1 MARGQTSA
9 RRCRGHRPYTSRR
22 GRPHEDRDSSS
33 QGRPWIF
40 WTSEIESYRLIASCS
55 TTSTRARV
63 REKLNLLEMAR
74 SLKRK
79 MVWKRPTP
87 PYPVMRGE
95 GIITP
100 PSDSQR
106 KISSALSVTRLED
119 SLLELRQLKPSS
131 LIERRSSTVATC
143 GEADKTLLN
152 VDKWKVDSAAAGVAM
167 VKGDLGGRGVSQ

>member
-9 RRCRGHRPYTSRR
+9 RRCRGRRPYTSRR
-22 GRPHEDRDSSS
+22 GRPNEDRDSSS

-40 WTSEIESYRLIASCS
+40 WTSEEKEKIESYQLIASCS
-55 TTSTRARV
+55 TTSTRVRV
-63 REKLNLLEMAR
+63 REKLNLLEMER

-79 MVWKRPTP
+79 LVWKRPTP

-95 GIITP
+95 GIIIP

-131 LIERRSSTVATC
+131 
-143 GEADKTLLN
+143 
-152 VDKWKVDSAAAGVAM
+152 
-167 VKGDLGGRGVSQ
+167 